1 MSKKQTLRAG
11 PLSGVRII
19 EMAGIGPAPMCGM
32 LLADLGAEI
41 LRIDRPHVAADLGIK
56 RPLETNFILR
66 GRQTIRVNLKRT
78 EGVELVLALLE
89 RSDALIE
96 GFRPGVMERL
106 GLGPKPCLTHNPRL
120 VYGRVTGWGQSG
132 PRALTA
138 GHDINYIALTG
149 ALDAMG
155 RRGEA
160 PPVPLNLIGDFAG
173 GALFLAF
180 GILAGIVRAREDGV
194 GQVVDAAIVD
204 GVASMLTSINGLR
217 AAGLFSTDRGTNLLD
232 SGAFFYDTFKCA
244 DGRYVAVGP
253 IEKRFYTELL
263 ARLEIDPATMPDQND
278 QSRWDVGRLRLRG
291 VFASRSRDEWAAV
304 FAESDAC
311 VTPVLSLE
319 ESFVDPH
326 LAEQGAF
333 SRIGGFT
340 QAAPAPHFSA
350 TPPDCPEPPASPQ
363 GSEVLEGW
371 LDPEDIAQFRGAVVT

>member
-56 RPLETNFILR
+56 RPLETNFVLR

-278 QSRWDVGRLRLRG
+278 QSRWDVGRSRLRG

>member
-56 RPLETNFILR
+56 RPLETNFVLR